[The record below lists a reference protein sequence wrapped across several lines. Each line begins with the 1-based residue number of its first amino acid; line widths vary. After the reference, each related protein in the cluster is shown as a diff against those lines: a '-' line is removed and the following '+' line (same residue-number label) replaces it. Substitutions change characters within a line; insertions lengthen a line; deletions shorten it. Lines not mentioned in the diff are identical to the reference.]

1 MDRCLCSIT
10 RFAGAKQSLYSSTK
24 LLTSTKYRRASWHR
38 LFSCK
43 CLITFN
49 PATLVDFKYEVVS
62 FWSPSPLSY
71 SLDPLKKHDNWWV
84 LCTYWLSGRA
94 GRENIWPEVM
104 AYGPSAMTKGQIFSR
119 PARPNSVNKHFIIWP
134 PRFSLTKF
142 GMLLIL
148 TEKSGFIQQQSCFSS
163 LLARAIDKIPVWRP
177 YAILAGPD
185 GFFRTCSRHHVR
197 PSYGDFLNSF
207 AMKAR
212 AGPYGSYN
220 KPRSWFVH

>member
-1 MDRCLCSIT
+1 M
-10 RFAGAKQSLYSSTK
+10 Y
-24 LLTSTKYRRASWHR
+24 LLTEW
-38 LFSCK
+38 
-43 CLITFN
+43 
-49 PATLVDFKYEVVS
+49 E
-62 FWSPSPLSY
+62 
-71 SLDPLKKHDNWWV
+71 
-84 LCTYWLSGRA
+84 
-94 GRENIWPEVM
+94 
-104 AYGPSAMTKGQIFSR
+104 GQIFSR
-119 PARPNSVNKHFIIWP
+119 QARPYSVNKHFITWP
-134 PRFSLTKF
+134 PRFSFFPFFFYFFFRVTKF

-163 LLARAIDKIPVWRP
+163 LLARAIDKIPVWGP

-220 KPRSWFVH
+220 KTPYDTFMYANSCKSNTADQWIEAPLQRHPNVLYRVFRAKQLHLPLLDWGFYLYLIGVVVSISQ

>member
-1 MDRCLCSIT
+1 MSLMRCTKICDYWRKTGDFTLPCWVFKNYVLIDWVGGPDGKIFGPRSWRTDRAQ
-10 RFAGAKQSLYSSTK
+10 R
-24 LLTSTKYRRASWHR
+24 
-38 LFSCK
+38 
-43 CLITFN
+43 
-49 PATLVDFKYEVVS
+49 
-62 FWSPSPLSY
+62 
-71 SLDPLKKHDNWWV
+71 
-84 LCTYWLSGRA
+84 
-94 GRENIWPEVM
+94 
-104 AYGPSAMTKGQIFSR
+104 GPCAMTEGQIFFR

-134 PRFSLTKF
+134 PRFSFYPFFFNFFFFRVTKF

-163 LLARAIDKIPVWRP
+163 LLARAIDKIPVWGP

-207 AMKAR
+207 AMKAC

-220 KPRSWFVH
+220 KFHSYASITH

>member
-1 MDRCLCSIT
+1 MERQRMKDLLLRARVVVRTSKKKNSRRRSADNVKKSCTRTERLQYVQHDYVLIDWVGGPDGKIFGPRSWRTDRAQ
-10 RFAGAKQSLYSSTK
+10 RG
-24 LLTSTKYRRASWHR
+24 
-38 LFSCK
+38 
-43 CLITFN
+43 
-49 PATLVDFKYEVVS
+49 P
-62 FWSPSPLSY
+62 
-71 SLDPLKKHDNWWV
+71 
-84 LCTYWLSGRA
+84 CT
-94 GRENIWPEVM
+94 
-104 AYGPSAMTKGQIFSR
+104 MTEGQIFSR

-134 PRFSLTKF
+134 PRFSFFPFFFLFFFFFRVTKF

-163 LLARAIDKIPVWRP
+163 LLARAIDKIPVWGP

-220 KPRSWFVH
+220 NIYSHSTNQIIGLWRWRCRRHF

>member
-1 MDRCLCSIT
+1 MHRILSLVFHSFSFHLPPLLPDPSVAHEVGKPTTRNYVLIDWVGGPDGKIFGSRSWRTDRAPWPRAKYFPVRPDLTQSI
-10 RFAGAKQSLYSSTK
+10 SILLYDHH
-24 LLTSTKYRRASWHR
+24 A
-38 LFSCK
+38 LF
-43 CLITFN
+43 LF
-49 PATLVDFKYEVVS
+49 PFFFFFF
-62 FWSPSPLSY
+62 FW
-71 SLDPLKKHDNWWV
+71 V
-84 LCTYWLSGRA
+84 
-94 GRENIWPEVM
+94 
-104 AYGPSAMTKGQIFSR
+104 
-119 PARPNSVNKHFIIWP
+119 
-134 PRFSLTKF
+134 TKF

-163 LLARAIDKIPVWRP
+163 LLARAIDKIPVWGP

-220 KPRSWFVH
+220 NRH

>member
-1 MDRCLCSIT
+1 
-10 RFAGAKQSLYSSTK
+10 
-24 LLTSTKYRRASWHR
+24 
-38 LFSCK
+38 
-43 CLITFN
+43 
-49 PATLVDFKYEVVS
+49 
-62 FWSPSPLSY
+62 
-71 SLDPLKKHDNWWV
+71 
-84 LCTYWLSGRA
+84 
-94 GRENIWPEVM
+94 
-104 AYGPSAMTKGQIFSR
+104 MTEGQIFSR

-134 PRFSLTKF
+134 PRFSFFPFFFSFFFFRVTKF

-163 LLARAIDKIPVWRP
+163 LLARAIDKIPVWGP

-220 KPRSWFVH
+220 KLVYVKYAETQPYSDLCISIQFSSPRVFSYRHGQIRRLVVRFVPEQTIRFLPVQ

>member
-1 MDRCLCSIT
+1 MGGPDGKIFGPRSWRRDRAQ
-10 RFAGAKQSLYSSTK
+10 R
-24 LLTSTKYRRASWHR
+24 
-38 LFSCK
+38 
-43 CLITFN
+43 
-49 PATLVDFKYEVVS
+49 
-62 FWSPSPLSY
+62 
-71 SLDPLKKHDNWWV
+71 
-84 LCTYWLSGRA
+84 
-94 GRENIWPEVM
+94 
-104 AYGPSAMTKGQIFSR
+104 GPCAMTEGQIFFR

-134 PRFSLTKF
+134 PRFSFFPFFFYFIIIFFRVTKF

-148 TEKSGFIQQQSCFSS
+148 TEKSGFIPQQSCFSS
-163 LLARAIDKIPVWRP
+163 LLARAIDKIPVWGP

-220 KPRSWFVH
+220 KLYSCPVFRGNRVFLKFLVAKSLYLYY

>member
-1 MDRCLCSIT
+1 MVTHST
-10 RFAGAKQSLYSSTK
+10 ESPTSLIIK
-24 LLTSTKYRRASWHR
+24 WR
-38 LFSCK
+38 
-43 CLITFN
+43 
-49 PATLVDFKYEVVS
+49 
-62 FWSPSPLSY
+62 
-71 SLDPLKKHDNWWV
+71 
-84 LCTYWLSGRA
+84 LCTYWLGGRA

-104 AYGPSAMTKGQIFSR
+104 AYGPSAMTEGQIFSR

-134 PRFSLTKF
+134 PRFSFFPFFFYFFFFRVTKF
-142 GMLLIL
+142 GMLIIL

-163 LLARAIDKIPVWRP
+163 LLARAIDKIPVWGP

-220 KPRSWFVH
+220 KWSSHLLDNLSNCLMNLKNSGDSTGFEPMTIWYLHLISNTALHITFLL

>member
-1 MDRCLCSIT
+1 MGGPDGKIFGPRSWRTDRAQ
-10 RFAGAKQSLYSSTK
+10 R
-24 LLTSTKYRRASWHR
+24 
-38 LFSCK
+38 
-43 CLITFN
+43 
-49 PATLVDFKYEVVS
+49 
-62 FWSPSPLSY
+62 
-71 SLDPLKKHDNWWV
+71 
-84 LCTYWLSGRA
+84 
-94 GRENIWPEVM
+94 
-104 AYGPSAMTKGQIFSR
+104 GPCAMTEGQIFSR

-134 PRFSLTKF
+134 PRFSFFPFFSIFFFFRVTKF

-163 LLARAIDKIPVWRP
+163 LLARAIDKIPVWGP

-220 KPRSWFVH
+220 KNSYVLIQGIQTAARHEESVERFKITVMCCRMIRKEEATSPWPEVLICKIIHVSIAMIF

>member
-1 MDRCLCSIT
+1 MT
-10 RFAGAKQSLYSSTK
+10 TK
-24 LLTSTKYRRASWHR
+24 LF
-38 LFSCK
+38 LFPFFF
-43 CLITFN
+43 LFFFFR
-49 PATLVDFKYEVVS
+49 V
-62 FWSPSPLSY
+62 
-71 SLDPLKKHDNWWV
+71 
-84 LCTYWLSGRA
+84 
-94 GRENIWPEVM
+94 
-104 AYGPSAMTKGQIFSR
+104 
-119 PARPNSVNKHFIIWP
+119 
-134 PRFSLTKF
+134 TKF

-163 LLARAIDKIPVWRP
+163 LLARAIDKISVWGP

-220 KPRSWFVH
+220 KSYYCWLVQFFYIYFFLTRVFGNFYFIPCYLPLFPFDLFGLNLEFEPFHSKRNFS